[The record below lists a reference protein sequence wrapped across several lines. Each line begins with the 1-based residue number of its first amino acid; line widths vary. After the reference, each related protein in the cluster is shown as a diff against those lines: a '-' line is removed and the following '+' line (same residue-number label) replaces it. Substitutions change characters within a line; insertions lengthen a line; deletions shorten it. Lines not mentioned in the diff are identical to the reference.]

1 MTRRRKK
8 GFEERHPF
16 VFLATLPVSL
26 PLAVASDM
34 KKQKKGATKKK
45 KESRK
50 KVRSRVKYFGA
61 AVKMKTHPMFPGVF
75 SFVVTPADG
84 LSVHPVKRETG

>member
-34 KKQKKGATKKK
+34 KKKKK